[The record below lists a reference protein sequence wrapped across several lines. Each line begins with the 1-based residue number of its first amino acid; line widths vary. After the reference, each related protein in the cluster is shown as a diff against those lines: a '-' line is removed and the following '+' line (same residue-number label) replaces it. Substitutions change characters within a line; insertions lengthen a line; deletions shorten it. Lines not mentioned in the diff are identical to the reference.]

1 MLVVGWDKDAR
12 CPDHR
17 GADLTGVVTV
27 QDLTGYKADSEHRE
41 LTFDRFELKLNYFSK
56 IVHDEKER
64 N

>member
-27 QDLTGYKADSEHRE
+27 QDFTGYKADPA
-41 LTFDRFELKLNYFSK
+41 DRASIDL
-56 IVHDEKER
+56 
-64 N
+64 